1 VWFHDLLRPDGT
13 AFEGNES
20 QTIRMLTSSTAG

>member
-13 AFEGNES
+13 AFQGDES
-20 QTIRMLTSSTAG
+20 QTIRMLSV

>member
-13 AFEGNES
+13 AFQNIES
-20 QTIRMLTSSTAG
+20 QTIRSLSASAAG